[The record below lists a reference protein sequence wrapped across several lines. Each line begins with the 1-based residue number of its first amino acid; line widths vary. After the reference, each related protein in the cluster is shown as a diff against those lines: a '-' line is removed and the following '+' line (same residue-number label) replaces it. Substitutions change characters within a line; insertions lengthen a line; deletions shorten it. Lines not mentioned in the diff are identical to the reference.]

1 MIKLNKKERIKEL
14 VKQLNNYSYE
24 YYTLDDPTI
33 SDKEYDMLYDE
44 LILLEKE
51 TNYILKNSPTQ
62 RIGDVVLKEFKKVT
76 HKNKLWSLD
85 KCKTKEE
92 VKIWFNN
99 NKKYCKTH
107 NLPTPQ
113 YIITKKFDGL
123 TVKTDYNDN
132 LYTLGSSRGDGVIG
146 EDLTEQC
153 KTIINL
159 PMEIN
164 TPLNFSFRGE
174 GLMTKKAFEEYNK
187 KADIPLKT
195 LRNASAG
202 ALRNLDVNETAKR
215 KLIIEFYEI
224 NDYDSG
230 KIKFVTYENQLEF
243 MKTIGLP
250 VAKYYKCTT
259 LDEIYNALDEIEK
272 RRPNLPFDI
281 DGAVIAINDL
291 DTRDKMGY
299 TIKFPRWAMAY
310 KYKAEETTTTIKD
323 VMWQVG
329 RTRRITP
336 VALLQPVE
344 LNGATITRCTLNN
357 IDDISKKGLKLNSNV
372 FIRRS
377 NDVIPEIMGV
387 STITGKEKEI
397 EIPKI
402 CPNCGSLTEIITNSK
417 SKKHTLMCTNP
428 KCSLMQELDH
438 YASRDAMNIVGLS
451 KETIRKFVELGYLN
465 CIEDIY
471 NLNEYRNEITK
482 LKGFGTK
489 SFDKL
494 INNIEKSKNTTLDR
508 FIYALGIPNVGK
520 STAKDMVEFVNEYPP
535 FNDNQTNTDVIP
547 LIHSN
552 LWKNMNDCGEITA
565 NNIFNYFKNEDNIR
579 QYNNLKN
586 ILNIDDGSIKE
597 IKTDIKDNIL
607 KDKHVYPTGK
617 FKLTKSELKIKLNEL
632 GAIVESG
639 YKKSLDYLICGG
651 DTSKSGKV
659 DKAKK
664 DGIKLMT
671 EEELIYILNGF
682 N

>member
-1 MIKLNKKERIKEL
+1 MKYKKERIKEL
-14 VKQLNNYSYE
+14 VKQLNKYSYE
-24 YYTLDDPTI
+24 YYTLDNTTI

-44 LILLEKE
+44 LTLLEKE

-62 RIGDVVLKEFKKVT
+62 RVGDVILKEFDKVT

-92 VKIWFNN
+92 VKIWFDN

-187 KADIPLKT
+187 TTNVPLKN

-202 ALRNLDVNETAKR
+202 ALRKLDVSETAKR

-224 NDYDSG
+224 NDYDNN
-230 KIKFVTYENQLEF
+230 KIKFTTYENQLGF

-272 RRPNLPFDI
+272 SRPNLPFDI

-291 DTRDKMGY
+291 NTRNKMGY

-336 VALLQPVE
+336 VALLKPVE

-357 IDDISKKGLKLNSNV
+357 IDDISKKRLKLNSNV

-377 NDVIPEIMGV
+377 NDVIPEIMGI

-402 CPNCGSLTEIITNSK
+402 CPNCGSPTEIITNSK
-417 SKKHTLMCTNP
+417 SKKHTLMCTNS
-428 KCSLMQELDH
+428 KCSLIQELDH

-451 KETIRKFVELGYLN
+451 KETIRKFVDLGYLT

-471 NLNEYRNEITK
+471 KLEEYKDKITK
-482 LKGFGTK
+482 LKGFGIK
-489 SFDKL
+489 SFNKL
-494 INNIEKSKNTTLDR
+494 IDNIEKSKTTNLDK

-520 STAKDMVEFVNEYPP
+520 VTAKDMVKFAEEYPP
-535 FNDNQTNTDVIP
+535 FNYESVAEIISKIQP
-547 LIHSN
+547 N
-552 LWKNMNDCGEITA
+552 LWLTMDNCGEVLSKSIYD
-565 NNIFNYFKNEDNIR
+565 YFLDK
-579 QYNNLKN
+579 NNLKQYMN
-586 ILNIDDGSIKE
+586 LLDILNIYAEEKKLINN
-597 IKTDIKDNIL
+597 IKDNPL
-607 KDKHVYPTGK
+607 KEKHVYPTGK
-617 FKLTKSELKIKLNEL
+617 FSLTKTELKSKLEEL
-632 GAIVESG
+632 GAIMENG
-639 YKKSLDYLICGG
+639 YKKSLDYLIVG
-651 DTSKSGKV
+651 DKAGQSKV
-659 DKAKK
+659 DKAMK
-664 DGIKLMT
+664 DGVNIITK
-671 EEELIYILNGF
+671 EEFENILK
-682 N
+682 